1 MSKRNKKVII
11 CVGIPGSG
19 KSTWVKE
26 YISKNPNTVAV
37 SRDDFR
43 FMLRN
48 TPLTEPKIEDM
59 ITELVNITIEKSLM
73 RGCDVIVDQTS
84 CKQKY
89 INSFIDLFK
98 YKSDIE
104 FRVFDTPLETCIL
117 RDSKRERKVG
127 ENVIKKMYKDYKLLI
142 ETYPLQNISKQPEWK
157 DRFEPLKQDKNLPEA
172 VIVDLDGTLFYMK
185 NRTAFCW
192 DKVDNDDLNEI
203 VADQIKINKNLG
215 RKIIL
220 VSGRDEE
227 AREKTKHSLD
237 FYGIEY
243 DELFMR
249 PKGSFEKDTI
259 IKKRIFKE
267 NIFEKYNVLFAID
280 DRLSVCKLWSE
291 IGIFC
296 MCVNQHLKEF

>member
-127 ENVIKKMYKDYKLLI
+127 ESVIRKMYKQYKLLV
-142 ETYPLQNISKQPEWK
+142 ETYPLQNISKQPAWK
-157 DRFEPLKQDKNLPEA
+157 DRFEPLKQNVNMPEA
-172 VIVDLDGTLFYMK
+172 VMFDLDGTLALMS
-185 NRTAFCW
+185 NREPYDW
-192 DKVDNDDLNEI
+192 NKVDRDDLNEI
-203 VADQIKINKNLG
+203 VAEQVKFHKSLG

-220 VSGRDEE
+220 LSGRDEA
-227 AREKTKHSLD
+227 AREKTVEWLD

-243 DELFMR
+243 DQLLMR
-249 PKGSFEKDTI
+249 KADDYRKDNVV
-259 IKKRIFKE
+259 KKEIF
-267 NIFEKYNVLFAID
+267 NQQVYNRYNVLCVYD
-280 DRLSVCKLWSE
+280 DRTQVVKMWEE

-296 MCVNQHLKEF
+296 FNVNQGNKEF